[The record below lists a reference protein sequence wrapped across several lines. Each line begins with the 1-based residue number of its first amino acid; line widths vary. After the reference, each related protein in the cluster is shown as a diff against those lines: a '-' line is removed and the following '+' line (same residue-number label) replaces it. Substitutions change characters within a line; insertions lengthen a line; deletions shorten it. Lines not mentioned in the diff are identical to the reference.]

1 MRVGVLLLATAQR
14 ALSAVDWTAYG
25 GDAPADGTPPPP
37 RPPELPP
44 SVKAAIA
51 KVGAALSFG
60 ISFLPSRATLNDAV
74 PWAGIA
80 LVAAF
85 GLMAFMGALRK
96 LGLAGGQRRLSLFL
110 FLQTVAYGAATFL
123 AGMWLERVL
132 AGTRLRVVVS
142 ATAALTVLRIAVARA
157 WRAFW
162 WPRRVTLMYFNI
174 DGLGEPIRLA
184 LAQAG
189 VPFDDHRFKEG
200 EFAKVKPTLAFGQVP
215 CLVVDGREI
224 VQTASILRYVGKVLD
239 GTGTLYPADAAVAQ
253 RVDAMMD
260 QTKDMMTGRMAH
272 KYRERFGFG
281 SLDDKAVAEVEAAWF
296 ASTLP
301 RHLAFF
307 EKALAESGS
316 GWLVGSRTPTAADFL
331 VGCQLRA
338 FEKTCADKVTMPAAL
353 AAYTERLF
361 ALPAVAKF
369 KAGEKK
375 AA

>member
-1 MRVGVLLLATAQR
+1 MRR
-14 ALSAVDWTAYG
+14 S
-25 GDAPADGTPPPP
+25 
-37 RPPELPP
+37 
-44 SVKAAIA
+44 S
-51 KVGAALSFG
+51 
-60 ISFLPSRATLNDAV
+60 PSRAGIVV
-74 PWAGIA
+74 PSP
-80 LVAAF
+80 LRVLAAI
-85 GLMAFMGALRK
+85 
-96 LGLAGGQRRLSLFL
+96 
-110 FLQTVAYGAATFL
+110 VYAAITFL
-123 AGMWLERVL
+123 AGFWLFESFQFYARATSVSLLSMFLLQTVL
-132 AGTRLRVVVS
+132 PRLRHARV
-142 ATAALTVLRIAVARA
+142 AAM
-157 WRAFW
+157 
-162 WPRRVTLMYFNI
+162 MYFNI

-200 EFAKVKPTLAFGQVP
+200 EFATIKPTLAFGQVP

-281 SLDDKAVAEVEAAWF
+281 SLDDKAVAEVESAWF

-375 AA
+375 AT

>member
-1 MRVGVLLLATAQR
+1 
-14 ALSAVDWTAYG
+14 
-25 GDAPADGTPPPP
+25 
-37 RPPELPP
+37 
-44 SVKAAIA
+44 
-51 KVGAALSFG
+51 
-60 ISFLPSRATLNDAV
+60 
-74 PWAGIA
+74 
-80 LVAAF
+80 
-85 GLMAFMGALRK
+85 
-96 LGLAGGQRRLSLFL
+96 
-110 FLQTVAYGAATFL
+110 
-123 AGMWLERVL
+123 
-132 AGTRLRVVVS
+132 
-142 ATAALTVLRIAVARA
+142 
-157 WRAFW
+157 
-162 WPRRVTLMYFNI
+162 MYFNI

-200 EFAKVKPTLAFGQVP
+200 EFATIKPTLAFGQVP

-239 GTGTLYPADAAVAQ
+239 GTLYPADAAVAQ

-281 SLDDKAVAEVEAAWF
+281 SLDDKAVAEVESAWF

-338 FEKTCADKVTMPAAL
+338 FEKTCADKVVMPAAL

-375 AA
+375 AT

>member
-1 MRVGVLLLATAQR
+1 M
-14 ALSAVDWTAYG
+14 
-25 GDAPADGTPPPP
+25 
-37 RPPELPP
+37 
-44 SVKAAIA
+44 
-51 KVGAALSFG
+51 
-60 ISFLPSRATLNDAV
+60 FL
-74 PWAGIA
+74 
-80 LVAAF
+80 
-85 GLMAFMGALRK
+85 
-96 LGLAGGQRRLSLFL
+96 
-110 FLQTVAYGAATFL
+110 LQTVL
-123 AGMWLERVL
+123 P
-132 AGTRLRVVVS
+132 RLRR
-142 ATAALTVLRIAVARA
+142 TLA
-157 WRAFW
+157 WR
-162 WPRRVTLMYFNI
+162 PKVKLMYFNI

-200 EFAKVKPTLAFGQVP
+200 EFATIKPTLAFGQVP

-296 ASTLP
+296 ATTLP

-307 EKALAESGS
+307 EKALAESGT